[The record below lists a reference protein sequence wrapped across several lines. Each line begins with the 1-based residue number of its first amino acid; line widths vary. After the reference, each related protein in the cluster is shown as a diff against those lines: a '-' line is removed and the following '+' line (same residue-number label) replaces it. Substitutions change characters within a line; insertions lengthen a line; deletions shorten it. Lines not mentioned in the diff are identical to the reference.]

1 MQVNAN
7 SMTSMSNQMFKSAVN
22 VANVNNTDANTKQT
36 DLSKELTDQMVIQ
49 KNLDANVQAVK
60 TQDKMLGSLLD
71 LTI

>member
-7 SMTSMSNQMFKSAVN
+7 SMMSMSNQMFKSASN
-22 VANVNNTDANTKQT
+22 VANMNNTDANSKQT

-49 KNLDANVQAVK
+49 KNLEANVEAVK

>member
-1 MQVNAN
+1 
-7 SMTSMSNQMFKSAVN
+7 MFKSASS
-22 VANVNNTDANTKQT
+22 VANMNNADANAKQT

-49 KNLDANVQAVK
+49 KNLDANVEAVK

>member
-7 SMTSMSNQMFKSAVN
+7 SMMSMSNQMFKSASS
-22 VANVNNTDANTKQT
+22 VANMNNADANAKQT

-49 KNLDANVQAVK
+49 KNLDANVEAVK

>member
-7 SMTSMSNQMFKSAVN
+7 SMMTMSNQMFKSANN
-22 VANVNNTDANTKQT
+22 VANMNNTDANSKQT

-49 KNLDANVQAVK
+49 KNLEANVEAVK